1 MRYIAID
8 FGDKRTGLAVCDADE
23 TIASPLSV
31 LVGQGAL
38 AERIAEV
45 IKTQQ
50 IDGVV
55 FGLPLNMDGT
65 EGGRVKIVRKF
76 AEQLAAYIDVPVHF
90 HDERLSSFDADGKF
104 AGSELTRKQKKRRLD
119 AVAAATILQSFLDDK
134 RELAP

>member
-1 MRYIAID
+1 MRYMAID

-45 IKTQQ
+45 INTQQ

-76 AEQLAAYIDVPVHF
+76 AGELAAYIDVPVQF
-90 HDERLSSFDADGKF
+90 HDERLSSFDAEGKF

-119 AVAAATILQSFLDDK
+119 AVAAAAILQSFLDDK
-134 RELAP
+134 REPNP

>member
-1 MRYIAID
+1 R
-8 FGDKRTGLAVCDADE
+8 
-23 TIASPLSV
+23 
-31 LVGQGAL
+31 QGAL

-50 IDGVV
+50 IDAVV

-76 AEQLAAYIDVPVHF
+76 ARELAAYINVPVQF
-90 HDERLSSFDADGKF
+90 HDERLSSFDAEGKF

-119 AVAAATILQSFLDDK
+119 AVAAATILQSFLDYK
-134 RELAP
+134 REPNP

>member
-1 MRYIAID
+1 MRYMAID

-50 IDGVV
+50 IDAVV

-76 AEQLAAYIDVPVHF
+76 AEQLAAYIDVPVQF
-90 HDERLSSFDADGKF
+90 HDERLSSFDAEGKF

-134 RELAP
+134 REPNP

>member
-1 MRYIAID
+1 MRYMAID

-50 IDGVV
+50 IDAVV

-76 AEQLAAYIDVPVHF
+76 ADQLAAYIDVPVHF

-119 AVAAATILQSFLDDK
+119 AVAAATILQSFLDHK
-134 RELAP
+134 NA

>member
-1 MRYIAID
+1 MRYMAID

-23 TIASPLSV
+23 TLASPLAV
-31 LVGQGAL
+31 LVGQGGL
-38 AERIAEV
+38 PERIAEA

-50 IDGVV
+50 IDAVV

-76 AEQLAAYIDVPVHF
+76 AEQLASFIDVPVEF
-90 HDERLSSFDADGKF
+90 HDERLSSFDAEGKF

-119 AVAAATILQSFLDDK
+119 AVAAAAILQSFLDYK
-134 RELAP
+134 REFDL

>member
-1 MRYIAID
+1 MRYMAID

-23 TIASPLSV
+23 TIASPLAV
-31 LVGQGAL
+31 LTGQGAL
-38 AERIAEV
+38 PERIAEV

-50 IDGVV
+50 IDAVV

-76 AEQLAAYIDVPVHF
+76 AEELAAFIDVPVQF
-90 HDERLSSFDADGKF
+90 HDERLSSFDAEGKF

-119 AVAAATILQSFLDDK
+119 AVAAASILQSFLDYK
-134 RELAP
+134 NA

>member
-1 MRYIAID
+1 MRYMAID

-23 TIASPLSV
+23 TMASPLSV

-50 IDGVV
+50 IDAIV

-76 AEQLAAYIDVPVHF
+76 AEELAAYIDVPVHF
-90 HDERLSSFDADGKF
+90 HDERLSSFDAEGKF

-119 AVAAATILQSFLDDK
+119 AVAAAAILQSFLDDK
-134 RELAP
+134 REPNP